1 MVKSNANGISPHLWP
16 FQEGNDDKS
25 DFLGPEK
32 WKTPYFQDPR
42 PLQFAQKMHR
52 VASAM
57 I

>member
-16 FQEGNDDKS
+16 FQEENDDKS